1 MSECEFCG
9 EEFDTDTKLHA
20 HWREHEDELNSHQ
33 EEKAKKAERELE
45 RQKEEK
51 MAKRKRYG
59 GYGLAALGGLAV
71 VGLLFSQAGGPSAVL
86 AALRGGG
93 SADAQINTTGQPVLG
108 SPDAEV
114 TVVAFEDYKCG
125 YCKQFSNGIK
135 PQLTQ
140 DYVDSGEVRFVMYNF
155 PILGQQSTEAAIS
168 SECVAKQSEEGF
180 YNYSS
185 ALFKHTGSFDTE
197 GFMEVARSSTDG
209 LDYGQLETCMANG
222 NSRGEVTADRR
233 QGQSLGV
240 SGTPAVYINGQQ
252 VSDPLD
258 YPSLKARIE
267 SELSG

>member
-1 MSECEFCG
+1 MTECEFCG
-9 EEFDTDTKLHA
+9 EEFDTDTELQA

-33 EEKAKKAERELE
+33 EEKAKKAERELQQ
-45 RQKEEK
+45 QKEDK

-71 VGLLFSQAGGPSAVL
+71 VGLLFSQAGGPGAVL
-86 AALRGGG
+86 GALGGG
-93 SADAQINTTGQPVLG
+93 SADTQINTTGQPVLG
-108 SPDAEV
+108 SSDAEV

-125 YCKQFSNGIK
+125 YCKQFSNGVK
-135 PQLTQ
+135 PQLTR
-140 DYVDSGEVRFVMYNF
+140 DYIDSGEVKFVMYNF
-155 PILGQQSTEAAIS
+155 PILGQQSTDAAIS

-185 ALFKHTGSFDTE
+185 ALFKHTGSFNTE

-209 LDYGQLETCMANG
+209 LDYGQLETCIANG
-222 NSRGEVTADRR
+222 NSRGEVTTDRR
-233 QGQSLGV
+233 EGQSLGV

-252 VSDPLD
+252 VSNPLD

-267 SELSG
+267 SEISG